1 MSGYPYE
8 LVGGNPALDFLNTIR
23 DWSAPEREER
33 LVSFPEAVRFGAAA
47 GALTP
52 TEARALGSQR
62 AGEELGRL
70 RELRDRL
77 ERILGAVLDGRAP
90 APADLDRLMQDGA
103 AAAEGAR
110 LRSVRGRLVRELA
123 VADAGA
129 ATLRW
134 RLAEAA
140 VTLLLSTQWE
150 RVKRCPSC
158 GWFFLDSSRNGS
170 RRWCSMS
177 MCGTTSKARAY
188 YRRTRSAALK

>member
-8 LVGGNPALDFLNTIR
+8 LVGGDPALDLLNTIR
-23 DWSAPEREER
+23 DWSAPEREDR
-33 LVSFPEAVRFGAAA
+33 LGSFPEAVRFGAAA

-62 AGEELGRL
+62 AGEELARL

-77 ERILGAVLDGRAP
+77 ERILGALLDGRAP

-110 LRSVRGRLVRELA
+110 LRSVRGRLVRQVA

-134 RLAEAA
+134 RLAESA
-140 VTLLLSTQWE
+140 VTLLLSPRWE

-158 GWFFLDSSRNGS
+158 GWFFLDTTKNGS
-170 RRWCSMS
+170 RRWCRMA
-177 MCGTTSKARAY
+177 MCGTASKAQAY
-188 YRRTRSAALK
+188 YRRTRGAAVK